1 METGAYSLGKSSTH
15 TPVIQRPQMSG
26 FGLFPRTKLVRM
38 LFKNEEKKD
47 VTNFCRLLRRV
58 TSGVTDFFR
67 NKKGIF
73 QANASPMLN

>member
-26 FGLFPRTKLVRM
+26 FWLFPRAKVVRM
-38 LFKNEEKKD
+38 TIKNEKKND
-47 VTNFCRLLRRV
+47 VTDFSRLLRRV

-73 QANASPMLN
+73 QV

>member
-26 FGLFPRTKLVRM
+26 FWLFPRAKVVRM
-38 LFKNEEKKD
+38 FFKRKEKND
-47 VTNFCRLLRRV
+47 VTDFSRLLRRV

-73 QANASPMLN
+73 QV

>member
-73 QANASPMLN
+73 QV